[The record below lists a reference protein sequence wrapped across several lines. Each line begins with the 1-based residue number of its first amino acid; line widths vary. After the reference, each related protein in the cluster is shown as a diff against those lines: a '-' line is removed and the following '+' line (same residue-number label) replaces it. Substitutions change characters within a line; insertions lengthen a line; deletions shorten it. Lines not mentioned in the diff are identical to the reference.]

1 METRASYTLVGAFVL
16 ALAAA
21 LFVFVVWLA
30 RVQLNEDRQ
39 AYYINFT
46 GSVTGLVTGSP
57 VRYRGVAVGTVGDI
71 RINPENVEEVRV
83 TVEVPRD
90 TPIKTDAIAS
100 LEPVGVTGGVYVEI
114 AGGSQAAPLLR
125 EQVSGIPV
133 IKSRPSSI
141 ASLLDRAPEVFANL
155 ITISSR
161 LSELLDDKNQQSIST
176 LLANLADASAG
187 ANATL
192 DNTNKLIVDLRGQL
206 ATLGGEAQVLL
217 KTANQTVGSVG
228 KDATAI
234 SGELADTTKELK
246 KLTQS
251 LVKTS
256 NELQALIAENRE
268 PIRDFTNTGL
278 YDFSQ
283 LLVHLQDLAAKLSR
297 VTGRLERDPSELIFG
312 GSEGV
317 EVK

>member
-30 RVQLNEDRQ
+30 RVQLTDDRQ
-39 AYYINFT
+39 PYHIDFT

-57 VRYRGVAVGTVGDI
+57 VRYRGVAVGTVSDI
-71 RINPENVEEVRV
+71 RINPDNVEQVRV

-114 AGGSQAAPLLR
+114 AGGTQGAPLLR

-141 ASLLDRAPEVFANL
+141 ASVLERAPEVLNNL
-155 ITISSR
+155 ITISAR
-161 LSELLDDKNQQSIST
+161 LSELLNDQNQKAISQTLGNIAKASEGATASI
-176 LLANLADASAG
+176 D
-187 ANATL
+187 NA
-192 DNTNKLIVDLRGQL
+192 NKLIVDLRTQLDAIGGQ
-206 ATLGGEAQVLL
+206 TQVLL
-217 KTANQTVGSVG
+217 RTADQTLGSVG
-228 KDATAI
+228 KDASAI
-234 SGELADTTKELK
+234 SGDLADTTKELK

-256 NELQALIAENRE
+256 NELQLLIAENRE

-312 GSEGV
+312 GSDGV

>member
-30 RVQLNEDRQ
+30 RVQLTEDRQ
-39 AYYINFT
+39 AYHINFT

-57 VRYRGVAVGTVGDI
+57 VRYRGVAVGTVSDI
-71 RINPENVEEVRV
+71 RINPDNVEEVRV

-114 AGGSQAAPLLR
+114 TGGTQRAPLLR

-133 IKSRPSSI
+133 IKSRTSAI
-141 ASLLDRAPEVFANL
+141 ASVLERAPEVLANL

-161 LSELLDDKNQQSIST
+161 LSELLNDQNQKAISQT
-176 LLANLADASAG
+176 LGNLAQASEG
-187 ANATL
+187 ATVTL
-192 DNTNKLIVDLRGQL
+192 DNANKLIVDLRTQLDAIGGQ
-206 ATLGGEAQVLL
+206 TQVLL
-217 KTANQTVGSVG
+217 KTANQTIGSVG
-228 KDATAI
+228 KDASAI
-234 SGELADTTKELK
+234 SGDLADTTKELK

-256 NELQALIAENRE
+256 NELQLLIAENRE

-312 GSEGV
+312 GREGV